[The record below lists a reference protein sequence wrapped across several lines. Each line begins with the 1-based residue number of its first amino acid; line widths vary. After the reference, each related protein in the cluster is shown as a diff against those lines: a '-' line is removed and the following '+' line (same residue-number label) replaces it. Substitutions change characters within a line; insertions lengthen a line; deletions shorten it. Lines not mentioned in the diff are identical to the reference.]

1 MESIRL
7 DIGMKVSLLQEERG
21 LTSYR
26 IAKDAGVQIKQL
38 NAIKAGDNYDIDTLL
53 KVLRVLNAQLTIQ

>member
-1 MESIRL
+1 
-7 DIGMKVSLLQEERG
+7 MKVSLLQEERG

>member
-26 IAKDAGVQIKQL
+26 IAKDAGIQIKQL
-38 NAIKAGDNYDIDTLL
+38 NSIKAGDNYDIDTLL
-53 KVLRVLNAQLTIQ
+53 KVLQVLGAKIIIQ